1 MQGLRASASAAVGL
15 LRCTFQPRTL
25 PAAWRAGSQLR
36 LQGVRWITAKVSTKK
51 TMPLKLALVTALAKS
66 KPTFDESVDVALSLN
81 VDPRKSDQALRGLAV
96 LPHGTGSTLRVAVF
110 ATGAEAEAAKAA
122 GAAHVGVEELIAEI
136 KSGNIDFDRAVATPA
151 EMPKLKAV
159 ARILGPKGLM
169 PNAKLGTVTN
179 DVAGAIA
186 QLNKGAPYR
195 VEKAGLIHAKIG
207 KVSSQPSA
215 PAFLRV
221 VTERTLLSDVL
232 RRGQAPGEPRGVH
245 GPALLRAPKGASPL
259 PPPLPGTDRARISP
273 PPRTNTRPVL
283 SLIVAIPLH
292 CMENTAYCGKHL

>member
-15 LRCTFQPRTL
+15 LRCTFQPRVL

-51 TMPLKLALVTALAKS
+51 TMPLNLALVTALAKS
-66 KPTFDESVDVALSLN
+66 KRTFDESVDVALSLN

-136 KSGNIDFDRAVATPA
+136 KAGNIDFDRAVATPA

-215 PAFLRV
+215 PPRFCALSLSARFSQVSFGEDKLRENLAAFMDQLFSVR
-221 VTERTLLSDVL
+221 
-232 RRGQAPGEPRGVH
+232 
-245 GPALLRAPKGASPL
+245 PKVPSPPL
-259 PPPLPGTDRARISP
+259 PPSPVQIGRASLLRPVRARV
-273 PPRTNTRPVL
+273 RF
-283 SLIVAIPLH
+283 SL
-292 CMENTAYCGKHL
+292 